1 MRPIL
6 ALAALT
12 LPLAAC
18 GHGERSAVSLE
29 VNGDIAS
36 NSATVTCK
44 ESTTGMCHVLF
55 KTGATTQRVSVAP
68 GKTSTVS
75 NLPAGTS
82 FCGGYPRP
90 SWKAANRSCCP
101 MATRWCGTNARSAA
115 EARVSLSGRA
125 RIPAAATAA

>member
-82 FCGGYPRP
+82 FCGGYTPP
-90 SWKAANRSCCP
+90 ELESCKP
-101 MATRWCGTNARSAA
+101 IVLTDGHQVVRHERTVR
-115 EARVSLSGRA
+115 R
-125 RIPAAATAA
+125 